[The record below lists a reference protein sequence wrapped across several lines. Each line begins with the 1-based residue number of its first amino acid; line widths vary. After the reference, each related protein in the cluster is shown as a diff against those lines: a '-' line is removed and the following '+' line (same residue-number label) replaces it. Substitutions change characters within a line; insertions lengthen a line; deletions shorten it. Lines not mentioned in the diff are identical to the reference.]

1 MFNYSPDIFIPQ
13 KISPSWSDNVSV
25 DVLRTD
31 LLHPV
36 VSGNK
41 WFKLKYYVED
51 ALSKGFE
58 KMVTFGGAFS
68 NHIVA
73 SAFAAKQAGLR
84 ITGIIR
90 GEPDMVDNSPTLQQ
104 AQEYGMHF
112 HFVARNEYRDKELI
126 KNKFNDFYIVNEGGY
141 GKLGAKGAEE
151 MLTGISH
158 FEIYDY
164 IIHAVGSGTTMA
176 GIINAA
182 HHHQKVIGVS
192 VMKNNYSLESEM
204 KNLINKAS
212 YIKKYELL
220 HSYHFGGYAKK
231 TDELINYM
239 NSFYKETAIPTDFVY
254 TGKTAFALKDLIN
267 NKVFKPYAKVLF
279 IHTGGLQGNR
289 SLPDGKL
296 IFK

>member
-1 MFNYSPDIFIPQ
+1 MFNYCSDIFIPQ
-13 KISPSWSDNVSV
+13 RISPCWSDNVSI

-41 WFKLKYYVED
+41 SFKLKYYVED
-51 ALSKGFE
+51 AIAKGFKE
-58 KMVTFGGAFS
+58 MLTFGGAFS
-68 NHIVA
+68 NHILA
-73 SAFAAKQAGLR
+73 SAFAAKQAGLS

-90 GEPDMVDNSPTLQQ
+90 GEPHIVNNSPTSQE
-104 AQEYGMHF
+104 AQKYGMHF
-112 HFVARNEYRDKELI
+112 NFVSRNEYRNKELI
-126 KNKFNDFYIVNEGGY
+126 KNKFKNSYVLNEGGY

-164 IIHAVGSGTTMA
+164 IILAVGSGTTMA

-192 VMKNNYSLESEM
+192 VMKNNYSLDSEM
-204 KNLINKAS
+204 KNLLIKAS
-212 YIKKYELL
+212 YNKKYELL
-220 HSYHFGGYAKK
+220 HTYHFGGYAKK
-231 TDELINYM
+231 TAELINFM

-254 TGKTAFALKDLIN
+254 TGKTAFALKDLVN
-267 NKVFKPYAKVLF
+267 NNVFKPNTRVLF